1 MTTAFLIAA
10 DGARAEMTPIREND
24 TIRLPGIPAGYD
36 YAELELDGFSGKAG
50 EDGWFLLPSVPARN
64 RPAALVRFTEKPDHE
79 DLYRVQ
85 DLPVFGV
92 RHGQRATLAVVTGM
106 AITFQLVCGV
116 RQGQYRLAVRFP
128 LEGHQPY
135 ETPEVR
141 LLELEGAEA
150 TVSGLA
156 RRYRRHQ
163 LERGA
168 CRPLRERLADQ
179 PVLAEELR
187 SLEVRLRHCWK
198 PVPPPV
204 LEQTPENEPPLT
216 VAITFDRAGDILD
229 RCHAKGIRH
238 AEFCLVGWNKSGH
251 DGRFPDLFPVEPK
264 LGGEEA
270 LRRLIDKAHAY
281 GYLIT
286 CHTNLFDS
294 YTISSRLDHEDWIR
308 NRDGSPM
315 ALGQWGG
322 GQSRLLCP
330 KPAYEHYA
338 IEDMER
344 LAALGF
350 HGQHYFDV
358 LSIVEPHACHHPDHP
373 LTPREAGEWR
383 CRALRLA
390 RRRIGATASEGGL
403 DFCAGD
409 LDYVLY
415 AQFELNPKHSPLV
428 DEFVPFWFIVYHGI
442 QLYNAACETV
452 NAMVKDDPTLMLRN
466 IELGGR
472 PTGYF
477 HSKFLTTGNNWMGN
491 QDLRCA
497 TDEELEF
504 GTDRLALAERQHQA
518 LADLQLEFIDDIAH
532 PQPDVA
538 VTTYSNGTRVVINYG
553 NEPLDFEGHTIPPL
567 DFLRLDA

>member
-10 DGARAEMTPIREND
+10 DGARAELTPVLEND
-24 TIRLPGIPAGYD
+24 TIRLPGIPDGYD
-36 YAELELDGFSGKAG
+36 YAELELDGFTGMAG

-79 DLYRVQ
+79 DLYKVQ

-128 LEGHQPY
+128 LEGHEPY
-135 ETPEVR
+135 ETPAVR
-141 LLELEGAEA
+141 LFALEGADA
-150 TVSGLA
+150 TASGLA

-187 SLEVRLRHCWK
+187 ALEVRLRHCWK

-204 LEQTPENEPPLT
+204 LEQTPENEPPVT

-238 AEFCLVGWNKSGH
+238 AEFCLVGWNRSGH

-270 LRRLIDKAHAY
+270 LRRLIAKAHAY

-286 CHTNLFDS
+286 CHTNIHDS

-308 NRDGSPM
+308 DRDGSPV
-315 ALGQWGG
+315 AQGQWGG

-330 KPAYEHYA
+330 KPALEHYA
-338 IEDMER
+338 AKDLEQ

-358 LSIVEPHACHHPDHP
+358 LSIVEPRACHHPDHP

-383 CRALRLA
+383 CRALQLA
-390 RRRIGATASEGGL
+390 RRRIGASASEGGL

-415 AQFELNPKHSPLV
+415 AQFELTPKHSPLV
-428 DEFVPFWFIVYHGI
+428 DEFVPFWFIAYHGI

-538 VTTYSNGTRVVINYG
+538 VTTYGNGTRVVINYG

>member
-1 MTTAFLIAA
+1 M
-10 DGARAEMTPIREND
+10 
-24 TIRLPGIPAGYD
+24 
-36 YAELELDGFSGKAG
+36 
-50 EDGWFLLPSVPARN
+50 
-64 RPAALVRFTEKPDHE
+64 
-79 DLYRVQ
+79 
-85 DLPVFGV
+85 
-92 RHGQRATLAVVTGM
+92 
-106 AITFQLVCGV
+106 
-116 RQGQYRLAVRFP
+116 
-128 LEGHQPY
+128 
-135 ETPEVR
+135 
-141 LLELEGAEA
+141 
-150 TVSGLA
+150 
-156 RRYRRHQ
+156 
-163 LERGA
+163 
-168 CRPLRERLADQ
+168 
-179 PVLAEELR
+179 
-187 SLEVRLRHCWK
+187 RLRHCWK

-344 LAALGF
+344 LAAL
-350 HGQHYFDV
+350 V
-358 LSIVEPHACHHPDHP
+358 RPHACHHPDRP
-373 LTPREAGEWR
+373 LAPREAGEWR
-383 CRALRLA
+383 GRALRLA
-390 RRRIGATASEGGL
+390 RQRIGATASEGGL

-452 NAMVKDDPTLMLRN
+452 NAMVKDDPTRMLRDV
-466 IELGGR
+466 ELGGR

-518 LADLQLEFIDDIAH
+518 LADLQPEFIDDIAH

-538 VTTYSNGTRVVINYG
+538 VTTYGNGTRVVINYG